1 MGAHHGWGRT
11 YKDLFQ
17 RFKTMQGYRQ
27 RYQNGFD
34 GQGLWI
40 EVEVEKELGFESKRD
55 IEEFGIDRFVELCKQ
70 RVRKFADVQT
80 WQSVQLGYWMDWD
93 NSYHTMAD
101 ENNYTIWHF
110 LKVCHERGWIYEGTD
125 VMPWCPRCGTGLSQH
140 EIVTEGYKEIVHPGL
155 YLRFPLIDRE
165 GESLLVWTTT
175 PWTLTS
181 NTASYVHPELTYA
194 KARTADGV
202 YYLLKSRLSELKQEY
217 EGPGGDAGQ
226 RARRAALPRAV
237 RRASGTARRGAP
249 RRAVRRR
256 QRTGGHR
263 RRARRPGSGRG

>member
-1 MGAHHGWGRT
+1 MSSEMFNPVDSKVDFPAQEQATLAWWEENGIVDKYLKRNEASEKRFSFIDGPITANNPMGVHHGWGRT

-125 VMPWCPRCGTGLSQH
+125 VMPWCPRVRDGSVAARDRHRGLQGDCPSRSLPALPADRPGGRVAARLDDDPLDVDQQH
-140 EIVTEGYKEIVHPGL
+140 RVLRSPGAHL
-155 YLRFPLIDRE
+155 RE
-165 GESLLVWTTT
+165 GADRGRRLL
-175 PWTLTS
+175 P
-181 NTASYVHPELTYA
+181 A
-194 KARTADGV
+194 
-202 YYLLKSRLSELKQEY
+202 QE
-217 EGPGGDAGQ
+217 P
-226 RARRAALPRAV
+226 AV
-237 RRASGTARRGAP
+237 
-249 RRAVRRR
+249 
-256 QRTGGHR
+256 
-263 RRARRPGSGRG
+263 